1 MGGDDR
7 RPLRVATWNVGSTN
21 WVERSGGLPASN
33 LDLLCAQEVTEAR
46 FDEFLSRSEFD
57 WGVLSLHHDL
67 QLAGQSATERLGVA
81 IFGRSEVRLRSSRVL
96 HHLPR
101 PEKFLVASVEVEGWS
116 RPLTVASYH
125 AAPGPS
131 KATSTLAV
139 AHHFELLFGP
149 AILGLDAN
157 SPEVDHP
164 DHVHS
169 VFYWRQVP
177 YALCEPALI
186 GPPGDRRHRMED
198 ALRRWLANNQ
208 RELAEIRRRNPDGP
222 LAVTYDSAKQEER
235 FNPKRYD
242 SIWVTPEF
250 GVRHVEHLWDANAGP
265 EGGSPVGGGDHA
277 MVVADLVPRTPKAP
291 RDRGEDVIRHII
303 REGLVG
309 PEDQLTFNT
318 ALLKVEDRNCVEAHL
333 SAHPWKSHARLD
345 EDETGR
351 LCWQNDPTEPVGLLQ
366 LARLVAE
373 QADVTLPGSP
383 PGPHWWIVESTGR
396 TLAETSG
403 DAEWDYGA

>member
-1 MGGDDR
+1 MGGNDR

-21 WVERSGGLPASN
+21 WSERSGALPAPN

-46 FDEFLSRSEFD
+46 FDELLNRSEFD

-67 QLAGQSATERLGVA
+67 QLAGHSASERLGVA
-81 IFGRSEVRLRSSRVL
+81 ILGRSEVRLRSSRVL

-101 PEKFLVASVEVEGWS
+101 PEKFVVASMEVEGWS
-116 RPLTVASYH
+116 KPVTVASYH

-139 AHHFELLFGP
+139 AHYFELLFGP

-164 DHVHS
+164 DHDHS
-169 VFYWRQVP
+169 VFYWRQAP
-177 YALCEPALI
+177 YSRCEPALI
-186 GPPGDRRHRMED
+186 GPPGKRRHRMED
-198 ALRRWLANNQ
+198 AFRRWLADNQ
-208 RELAEIRRRNPDGP
+208 SELAEIRRRNPDGP
-222 LAVTYDSAKQEER
+222 LAVTYDSAKRDQR

-250 GVRHVEHLWDANAGP
+250 GVRHVEHLWDGNAGP
-265 EGGSPVGGGDHA
+265 EGGAPVGGGDHA
-277 MVVADLVPRTPKAP
+277 MVVAELTPRAAVAP
-291 RDRGEDVIRHII
+291 RVKGEDVIRHII

-309 PEDQLTFNT
+309 PEDRLIFNT
-318 ALLKVEDRNCVEAHL
+318 KLLKTEDRDRVEAHL
-333 SAHPWKSHARLD
+333 AEHSSKSYATLD
-345 EDETGR
+345 EDGAER
-351 LCWQNDPTEPVGLLQ
+351 LRWRHDTTKRVTMLQ

-403 DAEWDYGA
+403 DADWDYGD